1 MVRLSVG
8 FRSIRSIERSSK
20 HLRNSSIGT
29 ITGLMEILI
38 YRLLNRYSG
47 KEHIYL
53 GDSSNGQNGKTKD
66 FPDTTRKLV
75 AFKISEQLNNK
86 IQLSSLPRG
95 AIVFQDSLLCFFF
108 CFS

>member
-20 HLRNSSIGT
+20 HLRNPSIGT
-29 ITGLMEILI
+29 ITDLMEILI

-47 KEHIYL
+47 KEHKHIYL

-66 FPDTTRKLV
+66 FPDTTVFRLCRKV
-75 AFKISEQLNNK
+75 
-86 IQLSSLPRG
+86 R
-95 AIVFQDSLLCFFF
+95 
-108 CFS
+108 

>member
-8 FRSIRSIERSSK
+8 FKSIRSIERSSK

-47 KEHIYL
+47 KEHKHIYL
-53 GDSSNGQNGKTKD
+53 GGSSNGQNGKTKD
-66 FPDTTRKLV
+66 FPDTTAKPCASQRLYNPFNYSKL
-75 AFKISEQLNNK
+75 K
-86 IQLSSLPRG
+86 
-95 AIVFQDSLLCFFF
+95 D
-108 CFS
+108 